1 MRTKSLAF
9 LAGII
14 WLAAGFNVCRIGVES
29 WMSTDATTVVMIL
42 GCIAT
47 MVVFSRMF
55 VRMLFQNVQRIREIE
70 LEKRKLW
77 DIMPVKSYLIMIF
90 MITFGVLQRRCPA
103 VPAPSSPLSTWAW
116 ALRWRWQARFTSLPA
131 SVQRNC
137 NIIAI

>member
-14 WLAAGFNVCRIGVES
+14 WLTAGFNVCRIGVVS

-55 VRMLFQNVQRIREIE
+55 VRMLFQNVQRIRKIE

-77 DIMPVKSYLIMIF
+77 DIMPPEILSHHDIHDYVWHIAAQMPGRASSLHRLF
-90 MITFGVLQRRCPA
+90 LRGLGLCAGAGRRDLHLCLL
-103 VPAPSSPLSTWAW
+103 LSKGTV
-116 ALRWRWQARFTSLPA
+116 TS
-131 SVQRNC
+131 
-137 NIIAI
+137 

>member
-14 WLAAGFNVCRIGVES
+14 WLAAGFNVCRIRVVS

-103 VPAPSSPLSTWAW
+103 VPAAFIASFYVGLGS
-116 ALRWRWQARFTSLPA
+116 ALALAGVIYISACFCPKEL
-131 SVQRNC
+131 
-137 NIIAI
+137 

>member
-14 WLAAGFNVCRIGVES
+14 WLTAGFNVCRIGVVS

-77 DIMPVKSYLIMIF
+77 DIRQN
-90 MITFGVLQRRCPA
+90 GVL
-103 VPAPSSPLSTWAW
+103 LS
-116 ALRWRWQARFTSLPA
+116 LEPNGRESQ
-131 SVQRNC
+131 QEEGYM
-137 NIIAI
+137 

>member
-14 WLAAGFNVCRIGVES
+14 WLTAGFNVCRIGVVS

-55 VRMLFQNVQRIREIE
+55 VRMLFQNVQRIREI
-70 LEKRKLW
+70 
-77 DIMPVKSYLIMIF
+77 DIHDYVWRIAAQMPGRASSLHRLF
-90 MITFGVLQRRCPA
+90 LRGLGFCTGAGRRDLHLCLL
-103 VPAPSSPLSTWAW
+103 LSKGTV
-116 ALRWRWQARFTSLPA
+116 TS
-131 SVQRNC
+131 
-137 NIIAI
+137 

>member
-14 WLAAGFNVCRIGVES
+14 WLTAGFNVCRIGVAS
-29 WMSTDATTVVMIL
+29 WMR
-42 GCIAT
+42 CIAT

-90 MITFGVLQRRCPA
+90 MITFGVLLRRCPA
-103 VPAPSSPLSTWAW
+103 VPAAFIASFYVGLGS
-116 ALRWRWQARFTSLPA
+116 ALALAGVIYISACFCPKEL
-131 SVQRNC
+131 
-137 NIIAI
+137 

>member
-14 WLAAGFNVCRIGVES
+14 WLIAGFNVCRIGVVS

-42 GCIAT
+42 GCITT

-70 LEKRKLW
+70 FEKRKLW
-77 DIMPVKSYLIMIF
+77 DIMPLKSYLIMIF
-90 MITFGVLQRRCPA
+90 MITFGVLLRRCPA
-103 VPAPSSPLSTWAW
+103 VPAAFIASFYVGLGS
-116 ALRWRWQARFTSLPA
+116 ALALAGVIYISACFCPKEL
-131 SVQRNC
+131 
-137 NIIAI
+137 